1 MNSTENTVFK
11 ATSSSMYQFPKV
23 LIVEDE
29 QLVSWSLSQALSKA
43 GFDIITVNNGELA
56 IEKLKTGHFDLV
68 ITDFEL
74 PKINGFAVA
83 SEVKLYSPTVPV
95 ILTSAI
101 SANDSRMPNHQENI
115 DFFIEKPYD
124 LNEVK
129 DLVFQL
135 LSEKK

>member
-1 MNSTENTVFK
+1 
-11 ATSSSMYQFPKV
+11 MYQFPKV

-29 QLVSWSLSQALSKA
+29 QLVSWSLSQALSRA
-43 GFDIITVNNGELA
+43 GFDIITVNNGEMA